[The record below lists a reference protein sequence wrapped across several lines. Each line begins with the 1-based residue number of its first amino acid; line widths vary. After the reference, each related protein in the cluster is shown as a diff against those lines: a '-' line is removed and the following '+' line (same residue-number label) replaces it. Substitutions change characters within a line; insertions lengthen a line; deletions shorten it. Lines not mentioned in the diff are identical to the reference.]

1 MYSKHCLEGKGST
14 ASGAELRKSIFFG
27 GKRRRRGE
35 GLLSGTAGEGLL
47 SGTAGEVGIGAD
59 TAGAGTGIGI
69 SGGGKMVGGRPYF
82 RGIVKFHY

>member
-27 GKRRRRGE
+27 GKRRRR
-35 GLLSGTAGEGLL
+35 GEGLL